1 MRKVFLALVAVALM
15 AASAPAEQLEYL
27 DKLPPIID
35 REIFFGDPEISSA
48 QISPD
53 GKYISFLKTYRG
65 KMNIWV
71 KGVDE
76 PFEDADPISADTVRN
91 VRGYGWSQDA
101 KYVVYVQDKGGD
113 ENFHLYV
120 IDPKGEIDEATGVP
134 PARDLT
140 DIDGI
145 RAMFYS
151 FPEDTPDI
159 IYMGLN
165 DRDERYHDL
174 YRLHLSTGERELIFD
189 NT

>member
-1 MRKVFLALVAVALM
+1 MRKALLTLVAVALM

-76 PFEDADPISADTVRN
+76 PF
-91 VRGYGWSQDA
+91 
-101 KYVVYVQDKGGD
+101 D
-113 ENFHLYV
+113 EICHLRS
-120 IDPKGEIDEATGVP
+120 GQG
-134 PARDLT
+134 R
-140 DIDGI
+140 
-145 RAMFYS
+145 R
-151 FPEDTPDI
+151 
-159 IYMGLN
+159 
-165 DRDERYHDL
+165 
-174 YRLHLSTGERELIFD
+174 RELPSLRHRPQGQGRRS
-189 NT
+189 NGRSPRT